1 MPTVSG
7 PSVVGLLGDAIAAHS
22 ARLRLLAGR
31 ARGGGDDDLVHDTRV
46 ALRRLEALA
55 RLFRDVPERGD
66 GARVREAA
74 RGPRR
79 RLSALRSEEVGR
91 ALLAAR
97 VGPGDGDV
105 SSAAFPGALPDT
117 RVTAADLA
125 PAIRALAAWRRRL
138 RSRFTGPFAPRAA
151 ADELLLAATLR
162 RVRRSL
168 GALLRLLPPREKTLH
183 EARIAAKRA
192 RYALEAIEPVRPE
205 VRALLRQLRA
215 FQDAAGE
222 AHDLVELGGRLLEA
236 ADRGGPAAEA
246 AARLAGEVEGEASRT
261 IEGARR
267 RGALLEGAV
276 RRVRATLR
284 EAETR

>member
-1 MPTVSG
+1 MTTLSG
-7 PSVVGLLGDAIAAHS
+7 PSVAALLGGALAAHA
-22 ARLRLLAGR
+22 ARLRLLAAR

-46 ALRRLEALA
+46 ALRRLEALS
-55 RLFRDVPERGD
+55 RLFRDVPGRGD
-66 GARVREAA
+66 GAGVREAA

-97 VGPGDGDV
+97 LRPGDGDV
-105 SSAAFPGALPDT
+105 ASAAYPGALPDV
-117 RVTAADLA
+117 RVTAAELA
-125 PAIRALAAWRRRL
+125 PAVRALDAWRRRL
-138 RSRFTGPFAPRAA
+138 RARYAGPFALRAA
-151 ADELLLAATLR
+151 DDGRLLAATLR

-168 GALLRLLPPREKTLH
+168 AALLRLLPPRERTLH

-192 RYALEAIEPVRPE
+192 RYALEAIEPIRPE
-205 VRALLRQLRA
+205 VRALLRQLRT
-215 FQDAAGE
+215 FQDAAGD
-222 AHDLVELGGRLLEA
+222 AHDLVELGARLLAA
-236 ADRGGPAAEA
+236 ADRGGSAAGA
-246 AARLAGEVEGEASRT
+246 AARLAGEVEAEAARA
-261 IEGARR
+261 IDGARR